1 MASKATAHILRR
13 MGARF
18 EGFGL
23 GLQGELAFIETMGTH
38 RAVSA
43 YQGTVPIIGADAFVA
58 PSSSVIGSVNVGA
71 GSSVWYGAALRG
83 DVNSITVGRQVMT
96 FPVGFAF
103 SSRVCRLPASVEMLC
118 TIRDD
123 IRAGSCSAADS
134 LLRGSNSHIGDRTVV
149 HVTSE
154 AGSVKGKAL
163 NTSIG
168 DGVSIG
174 PLSVIHAC
182 TVANGAAI
190 GGCSKLLDGCVVEAG
205 AIVESGSLVSPGV
218 TVPAGE
224 VWGGVPARH
233 LRNAT
238 AEDLAAAAAQLEDA
252 ATLSRVHNAE
262 CSKSWSQVHEEKIDA
277 YEGQF
282 KDPDYTSDW
291 KGEWR
296 A

>member
-1 MASKATAHILRR
+1 MGIEFLTMANKATAHILRR

-23 GLQGELAFIETMGTH
+23 GMQGELAFTETMGTH

-43 YQGTVPIIGADAFVA
+43 YQGTVPIIGADSFVA

-83 DVNSITVGRQVMT
+83 DVNSITVG
-96 FPVGFAF
+96 
-103 SSRVCRLPASVEMLC
+103 
-118 TIRDD
+118 
-123 IRAGSCSAADS
+123 
-134 LLRGSNSHIGDRTVV
+134 SNSHIGDRTVV
-149 HVTSE
+149 HVASE

-182 TVANGAAI
+182 TVAN
-190 GGCSKLLDGCVVEAG
+190 
-205 AIVESGSLVSPGV
+205 
-218 TVPAGE
+218 
-224 VWGGVPARH
+224 
-233 LRNAT
+233 AT
-238 AEDLAAAAAQLEDA
+238 AEDVAATAAQLEDA
-252 ATLSRVHNAE
+252 ATLSRVHHAE
-262 CSKSWSQVHEEKIDA
+262 CSKSWSQVHDEKIDVH
-277 YEGQF
+277 EGQF

>member
-1 MASKATAHILRR
+1 MA
-13 MGARF
+13 
-18 EGFGL
+18 
-23 GLQGELAFIETMGTH
+23 
-38 RAVSA
+38 
-43 YQGTVPIIGADAFVA
+43 
-58 PSSSVIGSVNVGA
+58 
-71 GSSVWYGAALRG
+71 
-83 DVNSITVGRQVMT
+83 MT
-96 FPVGFAF
+96 Q
-103 SSRVCRLPASVEMLC
+103 
-118 TIRDD
+118 
-123 IRAGSCSAADS
+123 
-134 LLRGSNSHIGDRTVV
+134 
-149 HVTSE
+149 
-154 AGSVKGKAL
+154 
-163 NTSIG
+163 
-168 DGVSIG
+168 
-174 PLSVIHAC
+174 
-182 TVANGAAI
+182 
-190 GGCSKLLDGCVVEAG
+190 AG

>member
-1 MASKATAHILRR
+1 MGTIEFLTMANKATAHILRR

-23 GLQGELAFIETMGTH
+23 GMQGELAFTETMGTH

-43 YQGTVPIIGADAFVA
+43 YQGTVPIIGADSFVA

-83 DVNSITVGRQVMT
+83 DVNSITVG
-96 FPVGFAF
+96 
-103 SSRVCRLPASVEMLC
+103 
-118 TIRDD
+118 
-123 IRAGSCSAADS
+123 
-134 LLRGSNSHIGDRTVV
+134 SNSHIGDRTVV
-149 HVTSE
+149 HVASE
-154 AGSVKGKAL
+154 AGSVKGKAV

-224 VWGGVPARH
+224 VWGGVPAKH
-233 LRNAT
+233 LRKAT
-238 AEDLAAAAAQLEDA
+238 AEDAAAAQLEEA
-252 ATLSRVHNAE
+252 ATLSWVHKAE
-262 CSKSWSQVHEEKIDA
+262 CSKSWSQVHDEKIDVH
-277 YEGQF
+277 EGQF

>member
-1 MASKATAHILRR
+1 MGSIELDMSAKAAAHILRR

-43 YQGTVPIIGADAFVA
+43 YQG
-58 PSSSVIGSVNVGA
+58 N
-71 GSSVWYGAALRG
+71 
-83 DVNSITVGRQVMT
+83 VNSITV
-96 FPVGFAF
+96 
-103 SSRVCRLPASVEMLC
+103 
-118 TIRDD
+118 
-123 IRAGSCSAADS
+123 
-134 LLRGSNSHIGDRTVV
+134 GSNSHIGDRTVV
-149 HVTSE
+149 HVASE

-205 AIVESGSLVSPGV
+205 AIVESGSLVSPGM

-224 VWGGVPARH
+224 VWGGVPAKH

-238 AEDLAAAAAQLEDA
+238 AEDVAATAAQLEDA
-252 ATLSRVHNAE
+252 ATLSRVHHAE
-262 CSKSWSQVHEEKIDA
+262 CSKSWSQVHDEKIDVH
-277 YEGQF
+277 EGQF

>member
-1 MASKATAHILRR
+1 MGTALVPDMASKATAHILRR

-18 EGFGL
+18 EGVGL
-23 GLQGELAFIETMGTH
+23 GMQGELAFTETMGTH

-43 YQGTVPIIGADAFVA
+43 YQGTVPIIGADSFVA

-83 DVNSITVGRQVMT
+83 DVNSITVG
-96 FPVGFAF
+96 
-103 SSRVCRLPASVEMLC
+103 
-118 TIRDD
+118 
-123 IRAGSCSAADS
+123 
-134 LLRGSNSHIGDRTVV
+134 SNSHIGDRTVV
-149 HVTSE
+149 HVASE
-154 AGSVKGKAL
+154 AGSVKGKAV

-238 AEDLAAAAAQLEDA
+238 AEDIAAAAAQLEDA